1 MRLAL
6 GDVRDE
12 QGDGVDERE
21 GDDDDDRG
29 ESRPPGSR
37 RLEDPK

>member
-1 MRLAL
+1 MRL

-12 QGDGVDERE
+12 QGDEVDEPE